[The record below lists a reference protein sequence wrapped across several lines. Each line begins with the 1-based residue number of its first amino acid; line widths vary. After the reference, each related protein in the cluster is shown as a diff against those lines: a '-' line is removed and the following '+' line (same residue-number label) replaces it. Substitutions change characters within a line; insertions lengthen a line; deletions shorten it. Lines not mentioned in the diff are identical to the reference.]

1 MSELLGKRALVT
13 GASRGIGA
21 GIALALADK
30 GADIAITYERSAE
43 RAAELVRAIEA
54 KGRRAIA
61 IQADSADPEAVKRSV
76 AQAVEALGGL
86 DILVNNAGIARY
98 SQVADLN
105 LEEID
110 ALLNVNVR
118 SAVIASGAA
127 IPHLKEGGRIITIG
141 SCLAER
147 VPFAGSTL
155 YSMTKSAL
163 LAFNRGLA
171 RDVGPAGVTANLV
184 QPGPIDTDMNP
195 ADGDFADTLRAHTA
209 LGHYGK
215 PEDVA
220 AVVAFL
226 ASPAARF
233 VTGSVVTVDGGLNA

>member
-1 MSELLGKRALVT
+1 MSELQGKIALVT

-30 GADIAITYERSAE
+30 GADVAITYERSAD
-43 RAAELVRAIEA
+43 RAAEVVKAIEA

-76 AQAVEALGGL
+76 AEAVAALGGL

-105 LEEID
+105 LADID
-110 ALLNVNVR
+110 ALLDINVR
-118 SAVIASGAA
+118 SAVIATGAA
-127 IPHLKEGGRIITIG
+127 IPHLKQGGRIITIG

-163 LAFNRGLA
+163 LAFTRGLA
-171 RDVGPAGVTANLV
+171 RDVGATGVTANLV

-195 ADGDFADTLRAHTA
+195 ASGDHAPALANATA

-215 PEDVA
+215 VEDIA

-226 ASPAARF
+226 ASPAARY